1 MILDDEVFAVIMAIV
16 IIGSVLGVI
25 SIIGVSSGE
34 RFTAIGLLNEE
45 CKIGSY
51 PAQVNI
57 GSNLTLC
64 LYVYNHMDRPIYY
77 KIIYKVGSNNTLPTN
92 TSPSSEPVIDS
103 WKGLLNNNEN
113 LTMKVEIPVRIA
125 GNVSSSRVALIF
137 ELWIYD
143 IDSGNW
149 IYTGR
154 WVHLYVSL
162 TR

>member
-1 MILDDEVFAVIMAIV
+1 
-16 IIGSVLGVI
+16 
-25 SIIGVSSGE
+25 
-34 RFTAIGLLNEE
+34 
-45 CKIGSY
+45 
-51 PAQVNI
+51 
-57 GSNLTLC
+57 
-64 LYVYNHMDRPIYY
+64 
-77 KIIYKVGSNNTLPTN
+77 
-92 TSPSSEPVIDS
+92 VIDS
-103 WKGLLNNNEN
+103 WRGLLNNNEN
-113 LTMKVEIPVRIA
+113 LTMKVEIPVRIV